1 MRTGSTAYTHQS
13 TCGSE
18 HGLGASA
25 PAPPILAER
34 GVSMARTFVDALI
47 AFAIVELVIRIIER
61 RR

>member
-1 MRTGSTAYTHQS
+1 MSTGSTAVTDQS

-18 HGLGASA
+18 YRLGGLG

-47 AFAIVELVIRIIER
+47 AFAIVEVAIRIIER

>member
-1 MRTGSTAYTHQS
+1 MSTGSTAVTDQS

-18 HGLGASA
+18 HGLGLG
-25 PAPPILAER
+25 PVPPILAER

-47 AFAIVELVIRIIER
+47 AFAIVEVAIRIIER